1 MKTVLTT
8 LALLSATAVS
18 RLVGQGDS
26 QHTRKTLAGVKG
38 VCVAVEPIKEDAE
51 RDGLGRDQ
59 VNTDVELKLRQAGV
73 TVLTQEQ
80 ALSSAGAVYLHVN
93 VHTLKSTQGDLYA
106 YDVHLEV
113 HQPVRLIRD
122 PTVAA
127 LAATW
132 SVGSLGL
139 AGAERLRSVRDIVR
153 DQTDQFINAYLA
165 ANPKR

>member
-38 VCVAVEPIKEDAE
+38 VGVAVEPIKEDAE

-73 TVLTQEQ
+73 TVLTQEK
-80 ALSSAGAVYLHVN
+80 AWSWAGAVYFIEN
-93 VHTLKSTQGDLYA
+93 FQTSKTTQGDLSA
-106 YDVHLEV
+106 YNVHL
-113 HQPVRLIRD
+113 D
-122 PTVAA
+122 
-127 LAATW
+127 
-132 SVGSLGL
+132 
-139 AGAERLRSVRDIVR
+139 
-153 DQTDQFINAYLA
+153 
-165 ANPKR
+165 